1 MFDRS
6 VKRPVQQLLMRQL
19 GIAGL
24 RQWVLEVI
32 GWGRCVR
39 VRYPANNPQAVATN
53 PARPPRP
60 TYNLQLTTKTLD
72 TPQLDTSSCQLYLKR
87 NTVKNV
93 DLGRCVGR
101 YEIFNNTHNVP
112 LLSRAQFWATY
123 TRRTR
128 DWVIQFG
135 GHQRNVQLG
144 WYALCKAGHGEKSLW
159 GSIKLRCVCL
169 DGL

>member
-24 RQWVLEVI
+24 RQWVLGVI

-39 VRYPANNPQAVATN
+39 VRYQANNPQAVATN

-72 TPQLDTSSCQLYLKR
+72 TPNWTHRRANYTWNETRSKMLIWVGVLADMRSLITLIMCQFYLGLNFGPLTHVALESEWFSLVDTKGMSNLAY
-87 NTVKNV
+87 NPV
-93 DLGRCVGR
+93 
-101 YEIFNNTHNVP
+101 
-112 LLSRAQFWATY
+112 
-123 TRRTR
+123 
-128 DWVIQFG
+128 
-135 GHQRNVQLG
+135 
-144 WYALCKAGHGEKSLW
+144 
-159 GSIKLRCVCL
+159 
-169 DGL
+169 